1 MLRTKGMLLNMVF
14 DLQGNIDMTILNN
27 AELCKTFNVNKIFL
41 KAMALPEHADPL
53 FVPEL
58 NSNYVFDEKILNQVL
73 LFLADPS
80 HDCLFLSGASGC
92 GKTSLILQIASRLNY
107 PVQSITVSNK
117 TEIQDLIGHPV
128 LKNGTLA
135 FEYGALTNAMLKGE
149 ILLINEIDMIGAGE
163 LSALNDVL
171 EGKPLVIV
179 QNKGE
184 VIKPHKNFRVIATGN
199 TKGNDDETGFYNG
212 TRILNKAFLDR
223 WRFIECTYTSKDN
236 EINIIKK
243 ANPNLT
249 DDEVDKLCTLSYE
262 IRRVSGG
269 ADAVGIS
276 TPFSTRTLLRIA
288 HLFASI
294 DISIYEAVEMGFSS
308 RLVTLEHDYI
318 DRLTKDIFGNSY
330 VRKSKVADPVV
341 ITDTVK
347 IEPAVT
353 EIVKVKKTRKTTKKA
368 SKAVKPE
375 NDTNSEHE
383 PHQGFLEFVNDPLTA

>member
-1 MLRTKGMLLNMVF
+1 MLRTKGMLPNMVF

-199 TKGNDDETGFYNG
+199 TKGNGDETGFYNG
-212 TRILNKAFLDR
+212 ARILNKAFLDH
-223 WRFIECTYTSKDN
+223 WRFIERTYTSKDN
-236 EINIIKK
+236 EMNIIKK

-288 HLFASI
+288 HLFATI
-294 DISIYEAVEMGFSS
+294 DISIYDAVEMGFSS
-308 RLVTLEHDYI
+308 RLVKVEYDYI
-318 DRLTKDIFGNSY
+318 DRLTKDIFGNNY
-330 VRKSKVADPVV
+330 VRKSKIADPVV

-353 EIVKVKKTRKTTKKA
+353 EIVKVKKTRKTTKK
-368 SKAVKPE
+368 
-375 NDTNSEHE
+375 
-383 PHQGFLEFVNDPLTA
+383 HQKQ

>member
-1 MLRTKGMLLNMVF
+1 
-14 DLQGNIDMTILNN
+14 MTTSILSN
-27 AELCKTFNVNKIFL
+27 ADLCKTFNVNKIFL
-41 KAMALPEHADPL
+41 NAMALPEHTDPL

-128 LKNGTLA
+128 LKNGSLS

-179 QNKGE
+179 QNHGE

-199 TKGNDDETGFYNG
+199 TKGNGDETGFYNG
-212 TRILNKAFLDR
+212 ARILNKAFLDR
-223 WRFIECTYTSKDN
+223 WRFIECTYTSQEN
-236 EINIIKK
+236 EISIIKK

-249 DDEVDKLCTLSYE
+249 QLEVEHLCELASQ
-262 IRRVSGG
+262 IRKVSDG
-269 ADAVGIS
+269 AETVGIS

-288 HLFASI
+288 HLFATI
-294 DISIYEAVEMGFSS
+294 DISIYDAVEMGFSS
-308 RLVTLEHDYI
+308 RLVKVEYDYI

>member
-41 KAMALPEHADPL
+41 KAIALPEHADPL

-199 TKGNDDETGFYNG
+199 TKGNGDETGFYNG
-212 TRILNKAFLDR
+212 ARILNKAFLDR

-236 EINIIKK
+236 EMNIIKK

-330 VRKSKVADPVV
+330 VRKSKIADPV
-341 ITDTVK
+341 IISDTLSV
-347 IEPAVT
+347 EPAVT
-353 EIVKVKKTRKTTKKA
+353 EVIKTKKRKTTKKT

>member
-1 MLRTKGMLLNMVF
+1 MVF

-41 KAMALPEHADPL
+41 KAMELPEHADPL

-80 HDCLFLSGASGC
+80 HDCLFLSGTSGC

-199 TKGNDDETGFYNG
+199 TKGNGDETGFYNG
-212 TRILNKAFLDR
+212 ARILNKAFLDR

-236 EINIIKK
+236 EMNIIKK

-330 VRKSKVADPVV
+330 VRKSKVADPV
-341 ITDTVK
+341 IISDTVSV
-347 IEPAVT
+347 EPAVT
-353 EIVKVKKTRKTTKKA
+353 EVINTKKRKTTKKT